1 MTLVQI
7 RNLSIMVPMFIGLV
21 ATLIT
26 AGEGNAYARDQT
38 PAQSTS
44 TESCLTTA
52 VGPIRPTEALISEL
66 NRAVGVVRVRRKR
79 NGQIGTPPLTQRGK
93 TQLGWDPNVQPGAG
107 WGSVITDAHT
117 WPDGSA
123 LGNAMLRDLR
133 EGATI
138 VMRDQA
144 GASVCYR
151 ITKRGSYPRNRIPRS
166 RMFQPWGAEQLV
178 IVVCSGR
185 RLGPGNWLRRTVWWA
200 EPVPAVA
207 PAEPA
212 T

>member
-1 MTLVQI
+1 MSRLRI
-7 RNLSIMVPMFIGLV
+7 RNLPLAILVIVGLV
-21 ATLIT
+21 ATLIA
-26 AGEGNAYARDQT
+26 AGVGNAQ
-38 PAQSTS
+38 AQGPTATQAISAD
-44 TESCLTTA
+44 SCRTTA
-52 VGPIRPTEALISEL
+52 VGPIRPTEAVIAQL
-66 NRAVGVVRVRRKR
+66 NRTVDVVRVRRKR

-93 TQLGWDPNVQPGAG
+93 GQLGWDPHIQPGAG

-123 LGNAMLRDLR
+123 LGNAMLRDLQ

-144 GASVCYR
+144 GSSVCYR
-151 ITKRGSYPRNRIPRS
+151 ITKRGSYPRKRIPRS
-166 RMFQPWGAEQLV
+166 SMFQPWGAEQLV
-178 IVVCSGR
+178 IVVCSGK

-200 EPVPAVA
+200 EPLPAA
-207 PAEPA
+207 SAAEPA